1 MLLAILIPNTVRLRF
16 QLCREE
22 REGERVLGFICQLFG
37 SMGLFCEGVAGMY
50 PSPLSLSL
58 PPLSSPLLSPPP
70 APLAALRPL
79 LLWLPSREQ
88 QGAVR
93 GLVCEGRSRS
103 LLSLSAVERN
113 RTVEGGWAPHLI
125 SRAYWDKHTEQWNL
139 KKRCVKTR
147 VSKTVLQCNQEGTLN
162 YGARGFFVCFCFV
175 PVSIN
180 RIIFSIFIQLLLVSS
195 SLPDCFSLSPWI

>member
-37 SMGLFCEGVAGMY
+37 SMGLFCEGGGRDVPL
-50 PSPLSLSL
+50 PSLTLSLS
-58 PPLSSPLLSPPP
+58 PLSSPLLSPPP

-88 QGAVR
+88 QGAVG

-147 VSKTVLQCNQEGTLN
+147 VSKNGV
-162 YGARGFFVCFCFV
+162 AV
-175 PVSIN
+175 
-180 RIIFSIFIQLLLVSS
+180 
-195 SLPDCFSLSPWI
+195 